1 MIFSPLRD
9 KASRQTTLLTER
21 LRLRSPIASDWASWA
36 EVRRQSKTFLQ
47 PWEPTWPPDSL
58 SRGSFRRRIEQTERE
73 ARDGSARSFLLLL
86 RDTDTVVGGLTISHI
101 RRGVSQT
108 ASLGYWLGEVHTGQ
122 GFMTEALRAA
132 LPFAFTELKL
142 HRIEAACLP
151 KNDASKRLLE
161 RLGFQEE
168 GRARGY
174 LKIDGRWQDHVLFGL
189 LEEEWLAG
197 EERAQSAESGS
208 SSLLAEA

>member
-21 LRLRSPIASDWASWA
+21 VRLRPPMASDWASWA
-36 EVRRQSKTFLQ
+36 DVRRQSKTFLQ

-73 ARDGSARSFLLLL
+73 AREGSARSFLLLL
-86 RDTDTVVGGLTISHI
+86 RDADTVIGGLTISHI

-108 ASLGYWLGEVHTGQ
+108 ASLGYWLGEAHTGQ
-122 GFMTEALRAA
+122 GYMTEALRTAI
-132 LPFAFTELKL
+132 PFAFTELKL

-151 KNDASKRLLE
+151 KNEASQRLLE

-189 LEEEWLAG
+189 LEEDWLAG
-197 EERAQSAESGS
+197 EERARTTNSGE

>member
-9 KASRQTTLLTER
+9 RTSRQTALLTER
-21 LRLRSPIASDWASWA
+21 LRLRAPIAGDWASWA
-36 EVRRQSKTFLQ
+36 DVRRQSKTFLQ

-58 SRGSFRRRIEQTERE
+58 SRGSFRRRIEQAERE
-73 ARDGSARSFLLLL
+73 AREGTARSFLLLR
-86 RDTDTVVGGLTISHI
+86 RDSDTVIGGLTISHI

-108 ASLGYWLGEVHTGQ
+108 ASLGYWLGEAHTRK
-122 GFMTEALRAA
+122 GFMTEALTTAI
-132 LPFAFTELKL
+132 PFAFTELKL

-151 KNDASKRLLE
+151 KNDASRRLLE
-161 RLGFQEE
+161 RLGFHEE

-189 LEEEWLAG
+189 LEEDWETG
-197 EERAQSAESGS
+197 AEIECTNSDSGS
-208 SSLLAEA
+208 VLAEA

>member
-21 LRLRSPIASDWASWA
+21 VRLRAPIASDWASWA

-73 ARDGSARSFLLLL
+73 AREGSARSFLLLL
-86 RDTDTVVGGLTISHI
+86 RDADTVIGGLTISHI

-108 ASLGYWLGEVHTGQ
+108 ASLGYWLGEAHTGR
-122 GFMTEALRAA
+122 GYMTEALRTAI
-132 LPFAFTELKL
+132 PFAFTELKL

-151 KNDASKRLLE
+151 KNEASQRLLE

-189 LEEEWLAG
+189 LEEDWLAD
-197 EERAQSAESGS
+197 EERTRTTNSGESG
-208 SSLLAEA
+208 LLAEA

>member
-1 MIFSPLRD
+1 M
-9 KASRQTTLLTER
+9 
-21 LRLRSPIASDWASWA
+21 ASDWTSWA
-36 EVRRQSKTFLQ
+36 DVRRRSKSFLQ

-73 ARDGSARSFLLLL
+73 ARDGSARSFLILL
-86 RDTDTVVGGLTISHI
+86 RDSETVVGGLTISHI

-108 ASLGYWLGEVHTGQ
+108 ASLGYWLGEMHTSK
-122 GFMTEALRAA
+122 GFMTEALTAA
-132 LPFAFTELKL
+132 IPFAFTELKL

-151 KNDASKRLLE
+151 KNDASRRLLE

-168 GRARGY
+168 GQARGY

-189 LEEEWLAG
+189 LEEDWPSGAT
-197 EERAQSAESGS
+197 AGS
-208 SSLLAEA
+208 SDSDQGSLLAEA

>member
-9 KASRQTTLLTER
+9 RTSRQTALLTER
-21 LRLRSPIASDWASWA
+21 LRLRAPIAGDWASWA
-36 EVRRQSKTFLQ
+36 DVRRQSKTFLQ

-58 SRGSFRRRIEQTERE
+58 SRGSFRRRIEQAERE
-73 ARDGSARSFLLLL
+73 AREGTARSFLLLR
-86 RDTDTVVGGLTISHI
+86 RDSDTVIGGLTISHI

-108 ASLGYWLGEVHTGQ
+108 ASLGYWLGEAHTRK
-122 GFMTEALRAA
+122 GFMTEALTTAI
-132 LPFAFTELKL
+132 PFAFTELKL

-151 KNDASKRLLE
+151 KNDASRRLLE
-161 RLGFQEE
+161 RLGFHEE

-189 LEEEWLAG
+189 LEEDWEAG
-197 EERAQSAESGS
+197 EEIGNADSDSGS
-208 SSLLAEA
+208 VLAEV